1 MNDIQNHSKG
11 EIVMYQPDETIRL
24 EVRVEND
31 TVWLTQAQMAELFRT
46 TPQNVTIHIKDI
58 YEEEE
63 LSEGATCKQ
72 SLQVRQ
78 EGKRTVRRYQ
88 KMYNLDVI
96 ISVGYRVKSK
106 RGTQFRQWANGVLK
120 EFLLRGYSVNQRL
133 MDLENKFE
141 KRIESQDVR
150 IDKLENDV
158 AFFVRTS
165 LPPVEGI
172 FYDGQIFD
180 AYAHIVSLIK
190 QAKHSIVLIDNYIDE
205 STLMMLSK
213 RDAGVSA
220 TIYTH
225 RLSQQ
230 QQLDLQ
236 RHNQQYPP
244 ITICSLQH
252 THDRFLIIDDT
263 VYLFGASLKDA
274 GKKLFAYIKMQ
285 ETSDAELLSRIR

>member
-31 TVWLTQAQMAELFRT
+31 SVWLTQAQMAELFRT

-72 SLQVRQ
+72 SLQVRN

-133 MDLENKFE
+133 MDLENRFE

-213 RDAGVSA
+213 RDIGVSA
-220 TIYTH
+220 IIYT
-225 RLSQQ
+225 RQLSQQ

>member
-31 TVWLTQAQMAELFRT
+31 SVWLTQAQMAELFRT

-213 RDAGVSA
+213 RDIGVSA
-220 TIYTH
+220 IIYT
-225 RLSQQ
+225 RQLSQQ

-244 ITICSLQH
+244 INICSLQH

>member
-31 TVWLTQAQMAELFRT
+31 SVWLTQAQMAELFRT

-133 MDLENKFE
+133 MDLENRFE

-213 RDAGVSA
+213 RDIGVSA
-220 TIYTH
+220 IIYT
-225 RLSQQ
+225 RQLSQQ

-285 ETSDAELLSRIR
+285 ESSDAELLSRIR